1 MSMQYP
7 KTAGFGGPLQ
17 RLYEAVRHL
26 EALGIVT
33 FAAPEVTKDFSDSA
47 VTGFFLH
54 ARLGLGDLLV
64 NVVVVVT
71 FLGCSFTLMWGIG
84 TLGSKQQKVATA
96 VQNVPLVSGWKAL
109 HEGSTVDS

>member
-1 MSMQYP
+1 MQYP

-54 ARLGLGDLLV
+54 ARLGSEICLSMLLLLLLLLFWV
-64 NVVVVVT
+64 
-71 FLGCSFTLMWGIG
+71 
-84 TLGSKQQKVATA
+84 
-96 VQNVPLVSGWKAL
+96 VPLHSCGAL
-109 HEGSTVDS
+109 ALWAPSSRR